1 MAKATSRF
9 VCQAC
14 GAIHRKWSGK
24 CDDCGGWNTIV
35 EESTAETLPK
45 SVATGGR
52 KIDFVELSG
61 PSTVEKRFVAG
72 IVAQRLAQ
80 NGERVGVD
88 ARVVD
93 IVDLSRLELE
103 ASLSAAD
110 SVAVQI
116 GRASCRERVSSPV

>member
-14 GAIHRKWSGK
+14 GATHRKWSGR

-35 EESTAETLPK
+35 EESVAETLPK

-61 PSTVEKRFVAG
+61 TSSVEKRFVAG
-72 IVAQRLAQ
+72 IGEFDRVAGGGLVPGSATL
-80 NGERVGVD
+80 VGGD
-88 ARVVD
+88 PG
-93 IVDLSRLELE
+93 
-103 ASLSAAD
+103 
-110 SVAVQI
+110 I
-116 GRASCRERVSSPV
+116 GK